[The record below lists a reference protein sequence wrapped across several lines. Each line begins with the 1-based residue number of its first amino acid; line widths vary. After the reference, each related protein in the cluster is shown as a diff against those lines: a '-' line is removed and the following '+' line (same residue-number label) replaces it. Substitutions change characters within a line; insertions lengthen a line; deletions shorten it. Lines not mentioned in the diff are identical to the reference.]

1 MFRETSACP
10 VFLLVSVSA
19 CETSHAS
26 LMKPVSRSTL
36 KQVSASTVC
45 TASQSLKPAT
55 GSRRN
60 WFRGVRWTRYSAAL
74 PPHRNQRKTSHRN
87 QQPTH
92 NETSNTPHRDSPIPR
107 SETSDTDLKHS
118 RSTTFETSEKPHPK
132 PATNPTP
139 KPAHNPRQRPKRNQR
154 NYNVHSAKAKAK
166 SKADQTHPWRGAL
179 PGRFAPSKP
188 YPARLHGAARA
199 PTTSRQ
205 ETAKNPAAPCPARGG
220 SGGSIFEG
228 QPFVGSIGQTL
239 ALVLARGSLD
249 LLKPARPSP

>member
-1 MFRETSACP
+1 MFRETSACL

-19 CETSHAS
+19 CETSHTS
-26 LMKPVSRSTL
+26 LMKPVLRFPM
-36 KQVSASTVC
+36 KQVSASTAC

-60 WFRGVRWTRYSAAL
+60 WFRGVRWTRYSAASR
-74 PPHRNQRKTSHRN
+74 PHRNQRKTSHRN
-87 QQPTH
+87 QRPTH

-118 RSTTFETSEKPHPK
+118 RSTTLETSDKPHPK

-179 PGRFAPSKP
+179 PGRFAPSTP
-188 YPARLHGAARA
+188 YPARLCGAARA

-205 ETAKNPAAPCPARGG
+205 ETAKNPASPCPARGG

-228 QPFVGSIGQTL
+228 QPFVGWSAQAL
-239 ALVLARGSLD
+239 AIAGPGVSLD
-249 LLKPARPSP
+249 SPKPARPSS

>member
-166 SKADQTHPWRGAL
+166 SKADQTHPWRAPCRGASRHQNL
-179 PGRFAPSKP
+179 TQQGYTERRERRRRADKKRRKIPL
-188 YPARLHGAARA
+188 RLAQRVAALAARF
-199 PTTSRQ
+199 SRVNRSSARS
-205 ETAKNPAAPCPARGG
+205 AKR
-220 SGGSIFEG
+220 
-228 QPFVGSIGQTL
+228 
-239 ALVLARGSLD
+239 
-249 LLKPARPSP
+249 LL

>member
-118 RSTTFETSEKPHPK
+118 RSTTFETSDKPPPETSAQPNTETSDQPTATTKPK
-132 PATNPTP
+132 PALLHVGT
-139 KPAHNPRQRPKRNQR
+139 
-154 NYNVHSAKAKAK
+154 AK
-166 SKADQTHPWRGAL
+166 SNNQVKGRPDAPLAGRLAGALRAIKTLPSKAMRSGASADDEPTRNGEKSRRAL
-179 PGRFAPSKP
+179 PGAW
-188 YPARLHGAARA
+188 RLWRLD
-199 PTTSRQ
+199 
-205 ETAKNPAAPCPARGG
+205 
-220 SGGSIFEG
+220 F
-228 QPFVGSIGQTL
+228 
-239 ALVLARGSLD
+239 RGSTVRRLD
-249 LLKPARPSP
+249 RPNACFSPGTR